1 MSASFPSGE
10 QRVPGRQ
17 RFLCVHAP
25 TRRTLA
31 QHSGGTANARDGTL
45 MLDWNLFQNT
55 YPTSLGNPFAAG
67 SEARVQGWFRDPPAC
82 KTALLS
88 ERLELT
94 YQP

>member
-1 MSASFPSGE
+1 
-10 QRVPGRQ
+10 
-17 RFLCVHAP
+17 
-25 TRRTLA
+25 
-31 QHSGGTANARDGTL
+31 

-88 ERLELT
+88 ERLQLT